1 MPGYHPRWTAKED
14 LTLSLLD
21 GVVPRSMLAAK
32 LGRTE
37 IAIKTRA
44 GILRREREGRADERR
59 AQRVKAIEEARLANL
74 LLSEEELRDYL

>member
-1 MPGYHPRWTAKED
+1 VPGYHPRWTAKEE
-14 LTLSLLD
+14 LTVSLLD

-44 GILRREREGRADERR
+44 GILRRAAEGRAADLR
-59 AQRVKAIEEARLANL
+59 AQRAKAVEEARLANL
-74 LLSEEELRDYL
+74 MLSEDELKDYL